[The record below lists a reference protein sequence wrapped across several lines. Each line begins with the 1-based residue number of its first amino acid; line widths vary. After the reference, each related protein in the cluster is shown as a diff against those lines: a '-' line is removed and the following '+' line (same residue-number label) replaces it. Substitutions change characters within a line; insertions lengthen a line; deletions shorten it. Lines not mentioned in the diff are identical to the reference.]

1 MPGSSLDPTA
11 VMTNSLL
18 CEPVSV
24 DTPCGIDLE
33 DTQLLASFD
42 AFRIFGSDTPLRT
55 DIDWPGIREQA
66 LAALGQSRDFRL
78 LAHFAAATLRIEGI
92 RAFCEVLTVADRWLA
107 ERWEQVF
114 PRVEDDAL
122 LRKNALNCFADR
134 MAIVAPLRRSPIV
147 SHRQFGAVTL
157 RDVELATGQL
167 DATETD
173 RNAPAPA
180 QIEAALTDSSAEELA
195 TLLGNVTGAA
205 DSLERIVA
213 RMQQHA
219 GPQAAPDFDPLRKS
233 LERIRKIVSQNL
245 AARAAENSGARVSG
259 TSGEAAGRP
268 DGVDVNTVSVQRDGR
283 DIINSR
289 QDAIRAIDAAVLFF
303 RRHEPSSPVPLLL
316 ERAKRLVSKSFM
328 EVLEDVAPEGLPQ
341 ARLIVGNRADAE

>member
-1 MPGSSLDPTA
+1 
-11 VMTNSLL
+11 MTNSAL

-24 DTPCGIDLE
+24 DAPCGIDLE

-42 AFRIFGSDTPLRT
+42 AFRIFGSDTPLGA

-78 LAHFAAATLRIEGI
+78 LAYFAAATLRIEGTG
-92 RAFCEVLTVADRWLA
+92 AFCELLTVADRWLA
-107 ERWEQVF
+107 ERWDEVF

-134 MAIVAPLRRSPIV
+134 MAIVAPLRRSPVI
-147 SHRQFGAVTL
+147 SHRRLGAITL
-157 RDVELATGQL
+157 RDIELATGQL

-173 RNAPAPA
+173 RNALAPA
-180 QIEAALTDSSAEELA
+180 QIDAALADSPAEELA
-195 TLLGNVTGAA
+195 TLLGHVTGAA
-205 DSLERIVA
+205 DSLAHIVA
-213 RMQQHA
+213 SMQQHA
-219 GPQAAPDFDPLRKS
+219 GAQSAPDFDPLCKP

-245 AARAAENSGARVSG
+245 SARGAANSGTQVSG
-259 TSGEAAGRP
+259 TSGEYAGRAARGNGL
-268 DGVDVNTVSVQRDGR
+268 DELDNNTVSVQPDGR